1 MPTRRRLDAELVRRG
16 LVTSRTEAQRLIT
29 VGGVT
34 VAGRPS
40 ARAATLVAPDDPIVL
55 ATETQWA
62 SRAGEKLAAGL
73 AALGIDPSGRT
84 ALDVGASTGGFTDVL
99 LAAGATRVTAVDVGY
114 GQMVWRL
121 RTDPRVDVHDRT
133 NFRTVDVASLGGPF
147 DVVVVD
153 VSFIS
158 VTLLAANLTRAG
170 HPDTDYVVLV
180 KPQFEVGRGQVGKG
194 GVIRDPIK
202 HRRVLS
208 RVVEFAIG
216 SGLSVLGLTASPL
229 RGPKGNREFFVH
241 LSRRGES
248 VQGLEEQ
255 ISDVVNAG

>member
-73 AALGIDPSGRT
+73 AAFGIDPSGRT

-133 NFRTVDVASLGGPF
+133 NFRTVDVAALGGPF
-147 DVVVVD
+147 DLVVVD

-158 VTLLAANLTRAG
+158 VTLLAANLVRAG
-170 HPDTDYVVLV
+170 RPGTDYVVLV
-180 KPQFEVGRGQVGKG
+180 KPQFEVGREAV
-194 GVIRDPIK
+194 
-202 HRRVLS
+202 
-208 RVVEFAIG
+208 G
-216 SGLSVLGLTASPL
+216 SGGIVRDAAARERAVGAVAAALAAAGIGPRSLIPSPI
-229 RGPKGNREFFVH
+229 RGAKGNLEFLLHAVH
-241 LSRRGES
+241 GGEPADS
-248 VQGLEEQ
+248 ATLL
-255 ISDVVNAG
+255 AGVER

>member
-73 AALGIDPSGRT
+73 AAFGIDPSGRT

-133 NFRTVDVASLGGPF
+133 NFRTVDVAALGSPF

-158 VTLLAANLTRAG
+158 VTLLAANLVRAG
-170 HPDTDYVVLV
+170 RPGTDYVVLV
-180 KPQFEVGRGQVGKG
+180 KPQFEVGREAV
-194 GVIRDPIK
+194 
-202 HRRVLS
+202 
-208 RVVEFAIG
+208 G
-216 SGLSVLGLTASPL
+216 SGGIVRDAAARERAVGAVAAALAAAGIGPRSLIPSPI
-229 RGPKGNREFFVH
+229 RGAKGNLEFLLHAVHGREPADSAT
-241 LSRRGES
+241 L
-248 VQGLEEQ
+248 L
-255 ISDVVNAG
+255 AGVER

>member
-55 ATETQWA
+55 ATETRWA

-73 AALGIDPSGRT
+73 AAFGIDPSGRT

-170 HPDTDYVVLV
+170 HPGTDYVVLV
-180 KPQFEVGRGQVGKG
+180 KPQFEVGREAV
-194 GVIRDPIK
+194 
-202 HRRVLS
+202 
-208 RVVEFAIG
+208 G
-216 SGLSVLGLTASPL
+216 SGGIVRDAAARERAVGAVAAALATAGIGPRSLIPSPI
-229 RGPKGNREFFVH
+229 RGAKGNLEFLLHAVH
-241 LSRRGES
+241 GGEATDPAT
-248 VQGLEEQ
+248 LL
-255 ISDVVNAG
+255 AGVER